1 MRLVNE
7 EDISLAGIKFMSES
21 DHCEMIGRLNSAQT
35 INAIII
41 PDNATNGDVVKLMFP
56 DAEIQPIM
64 GYFDKDELLGYRVY
78 LGGRSQ
84 DYLLDWWNAPY
95 KKEVEE

>member
-1 MRLVNE
+1 MLRQNE
-7 EDISLAGIKFMSES
+7 ELPKHTNPLPPKVNDSVIIKRHVRF
-21 DHCEMIGRLNSAQT
+21 
-35 INAIII
+35 NAIII
-41 PDNATNGDVVKLMFP
+41 PDNATNGDVIKLIFP

-95 KKEVEE
+95 KKEVDK